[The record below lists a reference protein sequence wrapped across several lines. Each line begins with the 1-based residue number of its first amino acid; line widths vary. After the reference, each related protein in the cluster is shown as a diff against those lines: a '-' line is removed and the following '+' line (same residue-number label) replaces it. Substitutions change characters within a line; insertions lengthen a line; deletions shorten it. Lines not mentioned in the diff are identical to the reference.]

1 MFFIF
6 FIFFSFV
13 NSKYKEIE
21 LKLKNRETEY
31 DLPLYFET
39 TDLCSKWIPS
49 LFSSTAL
56 IGSTISIMGH
66 YKTIFKNIYIYNP
79 YTLKY
84 LNQSLYSDI
93 FLYTSIFN
101 EIYIAKT
108 YNLFPIFPKY
118 CLFGLD
124 YSEVIN

>member
-6 FIFFSFV
+6 FTFFSFV

-101 EIYIAKT
+101 EIYIAKI
-108 YNLFPIFPKY
+108 YNNIFPTFPKY
-118 CLFGLD
+118 CLF
-124 YSEVIN
+124 

>member
-6 FIFFSFV
+6 FTFFSFV

-21 LKLKNRETEY
+21 LKLKNRETDY

-56 IGSTISIMGH
+56 INSAIDIMCH
-66 YKTIFKNIYIYNP
+66 YKTIFNNIYIRNP
-79 YTLKY
+79 YTLIY
-84 LNQSLYSDI
+84 FNQSFYSVY
-93 FLYTSIFN
+93 FLI
-101 EIYIAKT
+101 
-108 YNLFPIFPKY
+108 
-118 CLFGLD
+118 
-124 YSEVIN
+124 